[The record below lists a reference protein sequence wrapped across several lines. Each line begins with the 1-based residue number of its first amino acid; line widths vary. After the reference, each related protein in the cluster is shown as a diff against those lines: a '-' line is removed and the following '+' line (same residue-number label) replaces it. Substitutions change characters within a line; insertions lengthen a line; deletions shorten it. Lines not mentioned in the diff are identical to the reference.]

1 MVIFVMTSLRTLAS
15 SGWLEQMQRQQST
28 LITSYV
34 LPAVINHMQM
44 QAASLSL
51 MTASLCDSI
60 SNNLLLCHQNLPDI
74 CGNYP
79 IILRIKL
86 AVLFY
91 LPVQRVTSVA
101 PMPGDLGGV
110 MKRQCRRNEWIYSI
124 NQPPLGSDTLVF
136 RGTRPRGKDH
146 SWEIRWVFL
155 VEDNETKS
163 SCTPEDKEKKNDF
176 FFWGSASPNVKSGGC
191 ADHIGIGRFSLKF
204 PVFTGS
210 LSSSATGRLQ
220 EEETVFINAIHPLWI
235 AAATTEKPG
244 DTW

>member
-15 SGWLEQMQRQQST
+15 SGWLEQMQRQQSM
-28 LITSYV
+28 LITSYF
-34 LPAVINHMQM
+34 LPAVIIHMQM

-51 MTASLCDSI
+51 MIASLCDSI
-60 SNNLLLCHQNLPDI
+60 SNNSLLCHQNLPDI

-110 MKRQCRRNEWIYSI
+110 MKRQCSRNEGIHSI

-136 RGTRPRGKDH
+136 RGTQPQGKDH

-163 SCTPEDKEKKNDF
+163 SCTPEDKEEIKPDF
-176 FFWGSASPNVKSGGC
+176 FFGSATPNVKSGGC
-191 ADHIGIGRFSLKF
+191 ADHIGISRFLWSSPCLQAPSARVPPAGFRRRRLFSLM
-204 PVFTGS
+204 
-210 LSSSATGRLQ
+210 R
-220 EEETVFINAIHPLWI
+220 FILC
-235 AAATTEKPG
+235 E
-244 DTW
+244 

>member
-1 MVIFVMTSLRTLAS
+1 
-15 SGWLEQMQRQQST
+15 
-28 LITSYV
+28 
-34 LPAVINHMQM
+34 MQM

-60 SNNLLLCHQNLPDI
+60 SHNSLFCHQNLPDI

-101 PMPGDLGGV
+101 PMPGDFLRGV
-110 MKRQCRRNEWIYSI
+110 MKRQCSRNEWIYSI

-155 VEDNETKS
+155 VEDNKTKS
-163 SCTPEDKEKKNDF
+163 SCTPEDKEKKMTF
-176 FFWGSASPNVKSGGC
+176 FFLAVHPRMWKAAGVQITSVSAAFFEVPRVYRLPQLECHRPASGG
-191 ADHIGIGRFSLKF
+191 
-204 PVFTGS
+204 
-210 LSSSATGRLQ
+210 
-220 EEETVFINAIHPLWI
+220 
-235 AAATTEKPG
+235 G
-244 DTW
+244 DCFH

>member
-1 MVIFVMTSLRTLAS
+1 MVIFVMTSLRTSAS

-28 LITSYV
+28 LITSYF
-34 LPAVINHMQM
+34 LPAVINHMQI

-60 SNNLLLCHQNLPDI
+60 SHNSLFCHQNLPDI

-101 PMPGDLGGV
+101 PMPGDFLWGV
-110 MKRQCRRNEWIYSI
+110 MKRQCSRNEWIYSI
-124 NQPPLGSDTLVF
+124 NQPPLDSDTLVF
-136 RGTRPRGKDH
+136 RGTRPQGKDH

-155 VEDNETKS
+155 VEDNKTKS
-163 SCTPEDKEKKNDF
+163 SCTPEDKEKKMTF
-176 FFWGSASPNVKSGGC
+176 FGSASPNVKSGGG
-191 ADHIGIGRFSLKF
+191 ADHIGIGRFLWSSPCLQAPSARVPPAGFRRRRLFSLM
-204 PVFTGS
+204 
-210 LSSSATGRLQ
+210 R
-220 EEETVFINAIHPLWI
+220 FILC
-235 AAATTEKPG
+235 E
-244 DTW
+244 